1 MNKPYIN
8 NNIIGTSSFQ
18 VFLVSKFSLTTPLAQ
33 LIDTSVQI
41 CWRKSQNQKKI
52 TFKQFIQIE
61 HFYSCYIFYRLML
74 IESTQFLFGS
84 MYPLDLS
91 FSWSIY
97 PLCNHS
103 RVFFLF
109 PLQPLLREHIL
120 SSKSC
125 NLLIQTAP
133 EEMVWNR

>member
-8 NNIIGTSSFQ
+8 NNIIDTSSFQ

-33 LIDTSVQI
+33 MIDTSVQI
-41 CWRKSQNQKKI
+41 CWRKSQNQKKL

-61 HFYSCYIFYRLML
+61 HFYYCYIFYRLML

-103 RVFFLF
+103 RVFSV
-109 PLQPLLREHIL
+109 
-120 SSKSC
+120 SSAAIAKGTYSFIKIS